1 VSLAAI
7 TRAIRAHRFRYDAE
21 AELQTGIAQVLT
33 AASIAFER
41 EVTIGRGDRID
52 FLAGGVGIEVKRAGG
67 LSAVTRQLHRYAQAP
82 TITAL
87 VLVTDRMQLARLP
100 ETLAGKPI
108 EVVSLLGGL
117 R

>member
-1 VSLAAI
+1 MSLAAI
-7 TRAIRAHRFRYDAE
+7 TRALRAHRFRYDAE
-21 AELQTGIAQVLT
+21 AELQEGIGRVLT
-33 AASIAFER
+33 AAGIGFER
-41 EVTIGRGDRID
+41 EVSIGRGDRID
-52 FLAGGVGIEVKRAGG
+52 FVAGGVGIEVKRAGG

-100 ETLAGKPI
+100 DTLAGKPVQ
-108 EVVSLLGGL
+108 VVSLLGGL